1 MEIKRSWTMKD
12 GGLKIRIDTNLENE
26 VAATVVDI
34 LDKGIGRGSAM
45 EHFYDILDEPEVS
58 FTAHRKGDDIFDIFL
73 GVRTAVRGLRFKIKS
88 LFMAE
93 LKKEAKWLD
102 SEIRQGKYM
111 GGAVLFDPKMRI
123 FAYRGT
129 LPDGRFE
136 KLPEGM
142 VAVDRMPFNQHQFKP
157 DEKWPKPCFVCTG
170 RGFIPD
176 FKEGLSPNPVVK
188 ICDCVLPRKGLGR

>member
-1 MEIKRSWTMKD
+1 MILSTLARCLQTVELNNGNSDWSVNDYSMQMRRD
-12 GGLKIRIDTNLENE
+12 YAREL
-26 VAATVVDI
+26 AATSQIVEKYINVPLKVDT
-34 LDKGIGRGSAM
+34 
-45 EHFYDILDEPEVS
+45 FDEYMTS
-58 FTAHRKGDDIFDIFL
+58 
-73 GVRTAVRGLRFKIKS
+73 
-88 LFMAE
+88 
-93 LKKEAKWLD
+93 
-102 SEIRQGKYM
+102 M